1 MVWKVIS
8 LSIKGDSFMSTQYK
22 NILVAVDGSKEA
34 EKAFKKAIQVAKR
47 NNAKLIITHVVD
59 VKAYSAVEAYS
70 RAIAERA
77 NVFAE
82 DLLEEY
88 EKIAVEA
95 GVQTV
100 ETVLEFGNPKSKISK
115 EIAPNTQA
123 DLIICGA
130 TGLNAVERFL
140 IGSVSEHIIRYAA
153 CDVLVVRAEDEAGE
167 I

>member
-1 MVWKVIS
+1 MK
-8 LSIKGDSFMSTQYK
+8 TNYQ

-47 NNAKLIITHVVD
+47 NNANLFITHIVD

-77 NVFAE
+77 NLFAE
-82 DLLEEY
+82 DLLEDY
-88 EKIAVEA
+88 KKTAVEA
-95 GVQTV
+95 DVAAV

-115 EIAPNTQA
+115 DVAPRYNI
-123 DLIICGA
+123 DLIVCGA

-140 IGSVSEHIIRYAA
+140 IGSVSEHIIRYAK
-153 CDVLVVRAEDEAGE
+153 CDVLVVRGEDEQGE
-167 I
+167 V